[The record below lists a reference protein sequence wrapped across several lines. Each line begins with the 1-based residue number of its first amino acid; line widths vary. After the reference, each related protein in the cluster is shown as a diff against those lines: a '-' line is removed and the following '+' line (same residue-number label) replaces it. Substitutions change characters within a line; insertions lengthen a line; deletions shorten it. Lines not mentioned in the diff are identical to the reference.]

1 MIRLPMANI
10 IPPET
15 MLDFYRRG
23 VFPMAVDGELRLFSP
38 DPRGVIPLDGFRIP
52 HGSRKVLRDPAWEVS
67 VNEAFE
73 EIVLGCAERDE
84 TWIDETIFLTYA
96 ELHHLGHAHS
106 VEVWRD
112 GELAGG
118 LYGVAIGAAFFGES
132 MFSRVP
138 GASKVALVSLVDIL
152 RAQDY
157 ELLDT
162 QWVTPHLEKFGACEI
177 PRDEYLEKL
186 GRAVELERSF
196 QGPTNTRSPALRPSS
211 TG

>member
-1 MIRLPMANI
+1 MIQLVMANI
-10 IPPET
+10 IPSET
-15 MLDFYRRG
+15 ILDFYRRG
-23 VFPMAVDGELRLFSP
+23 VFPMAVDGRLRLFSP
-38 DPRGVIPLDGFRIP
+38 DPRGVFPLDGFRIP
-52 HGSRKVLRDPAWEVS
+52 HGSRKVLRDPAWEITLD
-67 VNEAFE
+67 EAFE
-73 EIVLGCAERDE
+73 EVVLGCAERDE
-84 TWIDETIFLTYA
+84 TWIDETIYLSYT
-96 ELHHLGHAHS
+96 ELHRLGHAHS
-106 VEVWRD
+106 VEVWRE
-112 GELAGG
+112 GELVGG

-177 PRDEYLEKL
+177 PREEYLEKL
-186 GRAVELERSF
+186 GQALEKEGSF
-196 QGPTNTRSPALRPSS
+196 QWPTKTRSPALRPSS

>member
-152 RAQDY
+152 RGQGY

>member
-1 MIRLPMANI
+1 MANI

-67 VNEAFE
+67 VNAAFE
-73 EIVLGCAERDE
+73 EVVLGCAERDE

-106 VEVWRD
+106 IEVWRE

-138 GASKVALVSLVDIL
+138 GASKVALARLVERL
-152 RAQDY
+152 RDRGF

-177 PRDEYLEKL
+177 PRSEYLEKL
-186 GRAVELERSF
+186 TCAVGREKAFIE
-196 QGPTNTRSPALRPSS
+196 
-211 TG
+211 

>member
-52 HGSRKVLRDPAWEVS
+52 HGSRKVLRDPSWEVS

-152 RAQDY
+152 RAQGY

-186 GRAVELERSF
+186 GRAVELQRSF
-196 QGPTNTRSPALRPSS
+196 QGPTNTLSPALRPSS

>member
-1 MIRLPMANI
+1 MANI

-67 VNEAFE
+67 VNAAFE
-73 EIVLGCAERDE
+73 EVVLGCAERDE

-106 VEVWRD
+106 IEVWRG

-138 GASKVALVSLVDIL
+138 GASKVALAFLVEHL
-152 RAQDY
+152 RDRGY
-157 ELLDT
+157 TLLDT
-162 QWVTPHLEKFGACEI
+162 QWVTPHLEKFGAREI
-177 PRDEYLEKL
+177 PRSEYLEKL
-186 GRAVELERSF
+186 TCAVGREKAFIE
-196 QGPTNTRSPALRPSS
+196 
-211 TG
+211 

>member
-1 MIRLPMANI
+1 MIRPAMANI

-52 HGSRKVLRDPAWEVS
+52 HGSRKVLRDPSWEVS
-67 VNEAFE
+67 VNAAFE
-73 EIVLGCAERDE
+73 EVVLGCAERE
-84 TWIDETIFLTYA
+84 QTWIDETIFLTYA

-106 VEVWRD
+106 IEVWRE

-132 MFSRVP
+132 MFSRLP
-138 GASKVALVSLVDIL
+138 GASKVALASLVDLL
-152 RAQDY
+152 RLRGY

-177 PRDEYLEKL
+177 PREEYLEKL
-186 GRAVELERSF
+186 GRAVEAVTSF
-196 QGPTNTRSPALRPSS
+196 QGPTNTLSPALRPSS